1 MTTRRCAGGGFTLV
15 ELLLAL
21 ALTGLIM
28 VALYSGLRVGTRAS
42 DAAETRAAMTED
54 QRAVAGFISRHVSR
68 TYPLVWLDQAQ
79 QQLVFRGASRSLIFT
94 ADSPVRGEPGGL
106 YIGAIELV
114 SGGRLIFT
122 YWRAEPDL
130 AGPLV
135 APEHA
140 RRTVMLNRVQDVR
153 FSYYGKSRRVTAWH
167 DTWNDDE
174 RLPARVR
181 LIIKTAR
188 HGPWPVLVIPIHAEP
203 DTGEPQLLMQPPESA
218 EESGADLDPGEGGD
232 EDPEDF

>member
-1 MTTRRCAGGGFTLV
+1 MTTQQRPASGFTLV

-21 ALTGLIM
+21 TLTGLIM

-54 QRAVAGFISRHVSR
+54 QRAVIGFISRQVTR
-68 TYPLVWLDQAQ
+68 AYPLVWLDQGE
-79 QQLVFRGASRSLIFT
+79 QQLVFRGSARSLIFT
-94 ADSPVRGEPGGL
+94 ANSPIRGEPGGL
-106 YIGAIELV
+106 YIGAIALV
-114 SGGRLIFT
+114 SGGRLVFT

-130 AGPLV
+130 DDPLV
-135 APEHA
+135 APEDA
-140 RRTVMLNRVQDVR
+140 RRTVMLNHVQDAL

-181 LIIKTAR
+181 LSIKTAR
-188 HGPWPVLVIPIHAEP
+188 HGDWPVLVIPVHAEP

-218 EESGADLDPGEGGD
+218 EESDANSDVDELGE
-232 EDPEDF
+232 EDREEF

>member
-1 MTTRRCAGGGFTLV
+1 MTTLQRAGGGFTLV

-21 ALTGLIM
+21 TLTGLIM

-42 DAAETRAAMTED
+42 DAAETRAALTED
-54 QRAVAGFISRHVSR
+54 QRAVAGFISRQVTR
-68 TYPLVWLDQAQ
+68 AYPLVWLDQGE
-79 QQLVFRGASRSLIFT
+79 QQLVFRGSSRSLVFT
-94 ADSPVRGEPGGL
+94 ANSPIRGEPGGL

-114 SGGRLIFT
+114 SGGRLVFT

-130 AGPLV
+130 DDPLV

-140 RRTVMLNRVQDVR
+140 RRTVMLNRVQEAL

-167 DTWNDDE
+167 DTWNDDQ

-181 LIIKTAR
+181 LTIKTAR
-188 HGPWPVLVIPIHAEP
+188 HGDWPVLVIPIHAEP

-218 EESGADLDPGEGGD
+218 DESDPNLDVDEFGD
-232 EDPEDF
+232 EDLEGL

>member
-1 MTTRRCAGGGFTLV
+1 MTTRQRAGGGFTLV

-21 ALTGLIM
+21 TLTGLIM
-28 VALYSGLRVGTRAS
+28 VALYSGLRIGTRAS
-42 DAAETRAAMTED
+42 DAAETRAALTED
-54 QRAVAGFISRHVSR
+54 QRAVAGFISRQVSR
-68 TYPLVWLDQAQ
+68 VYPLVWLDQAEE
-79 QQLVFRGASRSLIFT
+79 QLVFRGRSRSLIFT
-94 ADSPVRGEPGGL
+94 ANSPIRGEPGGL

-114 SGGRLIFT
+114 SGGRLVFT
-122 YWRAEPDL
+122 YWRADPDL
-130 AGPLV
+130 GDPLV

-140 RRTVMLNRVQDVR
+140 RRTVMLRHVEEAL

-167 DTWNDDE
+167 DTWNDDK

-188 HGPWPVLVIPIHAEP
+188 HGNWPVLVIPVHAEP

-218 EESGADLDPGEGGD
+218 EDSDADLDFDEFGDDDPG
-232 EDPEDF
+232 DF

>member
-1 MTTRRCAGGGFTLV
+1 MTTQQRAGSGFTLV

-21 ALTGLIM
+21 TLTGLIM

-54 QRAVAGFISRHVSR
+54 QRAVIGFISRRVSR

-79 QQLVFRGASRSLIFT
+79 QRLVFRGGSRSLIFT
-94 ADSPVRGEPGGL
+94 ANSPIRGEPGGL

-114 SGGRLIFT
+114 SGGRLVFT

-130 AGPLV
+130 DDPLV
-135 APEHA
+135 APEDA
-140 RRTVMLNRVQDVR
+140 RRTVMLNHVQDAL
-153 FSYYGKSRRVTAWH
+153 FSYYGKSRRVTGWH
-167 DTWNDDE
+167 DTWNDDK

-181 LIIKTAR
+181 LKINTER
-188 HGPWPVLVIPIHAEP
+188 HGEWPVLVIPVHAEP
-203 DTGEPQLLMQPPESA
+203 DTDEPQLLMQPPESA
-218 EESGADLDPGEGGD
+218 EDSDAGLDVDEFGD
-232 EDPEDF
+232 DDPEGF

>member
-1 MTTRRCAGGGFTLV
+1 MTTRQRAGGGFTLV

-21 ALTGLIM
+21 TLTGLIM
-28 VALYSGLRVGTRAS
+28 VALYSGLRVGTCAS

-54 QRAVAGFISRHVSR
+54 QRAVAGFISRQVTR
-68 TYPLVWLDQAQ
+68 TYPLVWLDQAE
-79 QQLVFRGASRSLIFT
+79 QQLVFRGGSRSLIFT
-94 ADSPVRGEPGGL
+94 ADSPIRGEPGGL

-130 AGPLV
+130 AEPLV

-140 RRTVMLNRVQDVR
+140 RRTVMLNHVQDAR

-174 RLPARVR
+174 QLPARVR

-188 HGPWPVLVIPIHAEP
+188 HGAWPVLVIPIHAEP

-218 EESGADLDPGEGGD
+218 EESDAGQDVDFGD
-232 EDPEDF
+232 DDPEDF

>member
-1 MTTRRCAGGGFTLV
+1 MTTRQRAGGGFTLV

-21 ALTGLIM
+21 TLTGLIM
-28 VALYSGLRVGTRAS
+28 VALYSGLRIGTRAS

-54 QRAVAGFISRHVSR
+54 QRAVAGFISRQITRV
-68 TYPLVWLDQAQ
+68 YPLIWLDQAE
-79 QQLVFRGASRSLIFT
+79 QQLVFRGGSRSLTFT
-94 ADSPVRGEPGGL
+94 ANSPVRGEPGGL

-114 SGGRLIFT
+114 SGGRLVFT

-130 AGPLV
+130 DDPLV

-140 RRTVMLNRVQDVR
+140 RRTVMLNHVKDAL
-153 FSYYGKSRRVTAWH
+153 FSYYGKSRRVTGWH

-188 HGPWPVLVIPIHAEP
+188 HGAWPVLVIPVHAEP

-218 EESGADLDPGEGGD
+218 EQSDAGPDVDFGD
-232 EDPEDF
+232 DDPEGF